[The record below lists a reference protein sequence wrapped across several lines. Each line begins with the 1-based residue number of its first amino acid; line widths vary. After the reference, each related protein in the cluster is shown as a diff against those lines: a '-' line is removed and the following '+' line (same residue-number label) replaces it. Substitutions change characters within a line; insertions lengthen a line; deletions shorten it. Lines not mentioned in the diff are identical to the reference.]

1 MMSGDNLR
9 LDRSLGGLG
18 KDDQLDRL
26 LAGLDEL
33 SGTLP
38 DLGRSAGV
46 HQSAGVNHQLVNN
59 HYQSLNQRNQLSA
72 SRETSILSDCP
83 DNLPNRRV
91 SDLTKQMSDA
101 ARRLSDNSRRLSNDS
116 RHGSENVRTY
126 EDDLDYV
133 LEKEPRYLTA
143 FIFKYSILHWA
154 GWGASYFFLDIFLRI
169 GLSLLICSLHLVEG
183 GGF

>member
-1 MMSGDNLR
+1 MMSGDSLR

-133 LEKEPRYLTA
+133 LEKEPRYFTA

-154 GWGASYFFLDIFLRI
+154 GWGATFFL
-169 GLSLLICSLHLVEG
+169 
-183 GGF
+183 